1 MLEAYYF
8 MQKFRIGQLL
18 LALSLVLLIVAC
30 GGQGK
35 DELKPTL
42 NLTGETTRTVN
53 ANSVVI
59 EGALSDNIKV
69 ASFSYSLNSDKP
81 KDVLQFLKDKTFK
94 FTVDGLRGGDNKI
107 MLIATDATGNRVD
120 LEVNVTAGMT
130 PDVTG
135 VWGNQKNPYTYCGDS
150 FDINVVFDFKQE
162 ADKLTASLKLGFPGN
177 ITTFA
182 FEGRVSK
189 AGLIEGVASDD
200 KGSKVV
206 VNIQLENDTLKG
218 SLTFKDAYSCTGEGF
233 EDFVLPVVLQ
243 KGVDLPPP
251 PSDDTLE
258 PNDTREQA
266 SPVSAN
272 SSHDLIFT
280 YANSDWF
287 TFTLDKTQKVTAR
300 VTNASAPVG
309 GYLSVSLFDAKGN
322 WMSGGSTTADTTF
335 WVLSPGTYYLQL
347 QMNLSDTPAFDYKLQ
362 LSTEDLTQDAYEPND
377 DATMATPVTLPFNQ
391 TLYLHSQDKDWFRID
406 LATAKLLDIQNPD
419 DVAIIIY
426 DESLQIVSQF
436 YTGTGKYSH
445 EVGLEAGRYYIQL
458 SASLVI
464 DQIKSYRLQLSLKDL
479 PDQAF
484 EPNNSQSTASTLTN
498 NLNGTMIL
506 TETDEDWFKFTLTE
520 TRTVKIN
527 ASKEDY
533 YYYDLRFSVGSGTGQ
548 WLYDYYFNNQADL
561 TLEAGTY
568 FIRVYWSQNLHYS
581 RMTNYTL
588 NFETSV
594 LPDKQLEPNDSFNS
608 ATPIR
613 LPYQQSL
620 FMFKNDEDWFKFNIT
635 SQQLLLF
642 RAISKNT
649 QCSFYSNTE
658 LYTSDG
664 TLIHSYSSY
673 YSEERLNAAIVEQG
687 TYYLKIKD
695 TYVSSCGRPY
705 DLTVYT
711 ETIPDTNLEPNNT
724 KEQAALID
732 FGFNREIVVTP
743 SDEDWFKFT
752 LTQPTQIKLSLKNFT
767 QNEATFNLFRE
778 NDSGISLSFET
789 TADGFS
795 VASPILGTGTY
806 YLKATSYYWFST
818 TSKYQVKFDKK

>member
-1 MLEAYYF
+1 MRKL
-8 MQKFRIGQLL
+8 IT
-18 LALSLVLLIVAC
+18 LAFILLSLFLVAC
-30 GGQGK
+30 GTQEK
-35 DELKPTL
+35 DGLKPVLT
-42 NLTGETTRTVN
+42 LTGETTRIVTG
-53 ANSVVI
+53 SSMVV
-59 EGALSDNIKV
+59 EGELSDNSKV
-69 ASFSYSLNSDKP
+69 TSFSYSLNGGASQN
-81 KDVLQFLKDKTFK
+81 VLSALSGKVFK
-94 FTVDGLRGGDNKI
+94 FTIDGLTEGENKI
-107 MLIATDATGNRVD
+107 VLVAADATGNQIETELSVRK
-120 LEVNVTAGMT
+120 
-130 PDVTG
+130 DVSAPLSG
-135 VWGNQKNPYTYCGDS
+135 DVSGLWGNQQTPYTSCGES
-150 FDINVVFDFKQE
+150 SSVNVIFDFKQS
-162 ADKLTASLKLGFPGN
+162 AAALTGVLKVGFVGN
-177 ITTFA
+177 ITTLQFTGGIDA
-182 FEGRVSK
+182 TNLLEGTAIDGQSN
-189 AGLIEGVASDD
+189 
-200 KGSKVV
+200 KVV
-206 VNIQLENDTLKG
+206 VKLKLENDTLKG
-218 SLTFKDAYSCTGEGF
+218 DLTFKNAHSCTFGTL

-251 PSDDTLE
+251 PADDALE
-258 PNDTREQA
+258 PNDRREQA

-272 SSHDLIFT
+272 STHDLIFT
-280 YANSDWF
+280 YANPDWL
-287 TFTLDKTQKVTAR
+287 TFTLDKTQKVTAK
-300 VTNASAPVG
+300 VTHASAPTG
-309 GYLSVSLFDAKGN
+309 AYLSMSLVDAKGS
-322 WMSGGSTTADTTF
+322 WISGGSTTADTTF
-335 WVLSPGTYYLQL
+335 WMLSPGTYYLQL
-347 QMNLSDTPAFDYKLQ
+347 QMNPFDTPALGYKLQ

-377 DATMATPVTLPFNQ
+377 DATVATPITLPFNQ

-406 LATAKLLDIQNPD
+406 LAAAKLLDIQNPD
-419 DVAIIIY
+419 DIGIVIY
-426 DESLQIVSQF
+426 DEGLQVISQF

-464 DQIKSYRLQLSLKDL
+464 DQIKSYRFQLGLKDL

-498 NLNGTMIL
+498 NLNSTMML
-506 TETDEDWFKFTLTE
+506 TEMDEDWFKFTLTE
-520 TRTVKIN
+520 TRTIKIN
-527 ASKEDY
+527 AGKED
-533 YYYDLRFSVGSGTGQ
+533 YYYDLRFSVGSDTGQ

-568 FIRVYWSQNLHYS
+568 FIRVYWSQTPHYS

-588 NFETSV
+588 NFETSA

-608 ATPIR
+608 ATPVT

-658 LYTSDG
+658 LYASDG

-695 TYVSSCGRPY
+695 AHASSCGRPY
-705 DLTVYT
+705 DLTLYT
-711 ETIPDTNLEPNNT
+711 ETIPDTSLEPNNT
-724 KEQAALID
+724 KERAALID
-732 FGFNREIVVTP
+732 FGFSKEIVVTP

-752 LTQPTQIKLSLKNFT
+752 LTQPTQIKLSLKSLT
-767 QNEATFNLFRE
+767 QHEATFNLFRE

-789 TADGFS
+789 TADGFL

-806 YLKATSYYWFST
+806 YLKATGYYWSPT
-818 TSKYQVKFDKK
+818 TAKYQIKFDKK